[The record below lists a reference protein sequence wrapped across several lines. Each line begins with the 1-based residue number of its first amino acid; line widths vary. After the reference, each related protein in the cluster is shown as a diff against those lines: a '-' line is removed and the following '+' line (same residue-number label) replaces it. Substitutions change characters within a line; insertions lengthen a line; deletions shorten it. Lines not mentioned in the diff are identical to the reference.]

1 MTAEAVPQILVPLRP
16 ITPQQSGQDIVVY
29 LRPESNGISTESTLF
44 KVLATPQWKDK
55 ITLSYLANL
64 PGEFILRH
72 RIVEHHYAVRLDFAA
87 RGRTAFTPSMRSAL
101 ERFFGIPFEKAQI
114 LGAFEALQL
123 LRLSAEELFQ
133 LWVPVYDILEIEGQ
147 LVKRLHD
154 NVFVINYDIPALLHK
169 NHAGTD
175 VAVMLFRTS
184 LDYEGFKPLIDQ
196 MREALIQANMLDPSK
211 TERRVFHYSKGP
223 FEQLLDALGY
233 IWTSATERI
242 SLTEMQFAQFL
253 KTKGMTDEQILRY
266 ITHPIGVFDAGGR
279 QIEQNLFSFTL
290 FDSYEEAW
298 NKTVRFEPSKNS

>member
-1 MTAEAVPQILVPLRP
+1 MSAEAAPQILVPLCP
-16 ITPQQSGQDIVVY
+16 ANPLKPGQDIIVY
-29 LRPESNGISTESTLF
+29 LRPESNGVLTESVLF
-44 KVLATPQWKDK
+44 KVLSNPQWKER

-87 RGRTAFTPSMRSAL
+87 RGRSAFTPSMRSAL
-101 ERFFGIPFEKAQI
+101 ERFFGIPFDKAQI

-175 VAVMLFRTS
+175 VAVMLFRTT
-184 LDYEGFKPLIDQ
+184 LDYDGFRPLVERIRDD
-196 MREALIQANMLDPSK
+196 LIQAKMLDPSK

-223 FEQLLDALGY
+223 FEQLLDGLGY
-233 IWTSATERI
+233 LWKSATERA
-242 SLTEMQFAQFL
+242 SLTDLQFAQFL
-253 KTKGMTDEQILRY
+253 QAKGLTDQQILRY
-266 ITHPIGVFDAGGR
+266 LTHPIGVFESGER
-279 QIEQNLFSFTL
+279 RLEQNLFSFTL

-298 NKTVRFEPSKNS
+298 RKAVNFSQDF